1 MSDTSKGHSLKNENF
16 WVNIRKNRKEHR
28 NTWDRARFLLADV
41 PLDYREVRRILPCG
55 MRPSDPPMAT
65 LFICEYPEVAF
76 PLFPYHEAALLIH
89 VRTPLGAGR
98 HCCWITVDDDT
109 ALVLG
114 RELLGYPKKM
124 GIFTFDEKKSVFD
137 ASVRR
142 RGITVMSMKA
152 IRGEREPSPKPVFN
166 YRTFHVGGLGQLLA
180 LNPIWTFRPREVI
193 HEYYRAEVTLALQES
208 GFDPIARLVAGGA
221 VNGRIVLMDIPGD
234 TPYMLPVGMAGPGW
248 FGRTFNMRFR

>member
-1 MSDTSKGHSLKNENF
+1 MSDQSDRQSRKNDNF
-16 WVNIRKNRKEHR
+16 WVNIRKNRKERR
-28 NTWDRARFLLADV
+28 NTWDKARFVLADV
-41 PLDYREVRRILPCG
+41 PLDYRAATGILPWG

-65 LFICEYPEVAF
+65 LFICDYSTVAF
-76 PLFPYHEAALLIH
+76 PLFPYHESALLVH

-98 HCCWITVDDDT
+98 HCCWIAVDDDT

-124 GIFTFDEKKSVFD
+124 GVFAFDEKKSVID

-152 IRGEREPSPKPVFN
+152 IRGERELSPKPVFN
-166 YRTFHVGGLGQLLA
+166 YKTFHVGGLGQLLA
-180 LNPIWTFRPREVI
+180 VNPIWMFRPREII
-193 HEYYRAEVTLALQES
+193 HEYYRADVELTLRDS
-208 GFDPIARLVAGGA
+208 GFDPIARLVAGKV
-221 VNGRIVLMDIPGD
+221 VNGRIVVMDIPGD
-234 TPYMLPVGMAGPGW
+234 SPYMLPVGMAGPGW